1 MLPLL
6 LLRLLLLVWL
16 HCLFGPQTGLRTCC
30 GKGWRRLSAD
40 ECVPPLPAGMLLHC
54 VLMLTAEL
62 LLLLLLPLHRCLIG
76 PQTELGTVHAEP
88 SVYSVA
94 CMLLMRSAWLHFR
107 NTPLLSKLLLL

>member
-1 MLPLL
+1 
-6 LLRLLLLVWL
+6 
-16 HCLFGPQTGLRTCC
+16 
-30 GKGWRRLSAD
+30 
-40 ECVPPLPAGMLLHC
+40 MLLHC
-54 VLMLTAEL
+54 VLMLTAA

-107 NTPLLSKLLLL
+107 NTPLLTLLLPLLLCLQL